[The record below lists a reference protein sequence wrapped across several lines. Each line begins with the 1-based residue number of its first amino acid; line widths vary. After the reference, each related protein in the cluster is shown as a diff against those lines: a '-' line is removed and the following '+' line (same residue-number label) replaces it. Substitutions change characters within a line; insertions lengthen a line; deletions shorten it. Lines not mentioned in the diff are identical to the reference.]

1 MSLQIAFVATYPPR
15 RCGIATFTRDL
26 ARAVGGGRIVAI
38 RETSEPGIAPLEVVL
53 KIKRDDR
60 ADYVRAAREVNGS
73 DLDVVSLQHE
83 YGIFGGPDGAH
94 VLDFVDAL
102 EVPVAATL
110 HTVLRRPTRS
120 QRDVL
125 AALGERVASV
135 VAMSH
140 RAAEL
145 LADLYDVDPDK
156 IRVIRHGVP
165 DLPLVDPDVTK
176 PELGLAGR
184 EVILSF
190 GLLGPGKGYEQVI
203 EAMARVRDA
212 RPRALFVILGAS
224 HPELVRREGEAYRN
238 RLRQGVADLDLADH
252 VRFED
257 RFVTTAE
264 LGRWLLA
271 ADIFVTPYP
280 GLEQIVSGTLSY
292 AVGAGKAIVSTP
304 YAYATELLAD
314 GRGILVPPSSPS
326 VLAGAFIDLLERP
339 ALRAAIAERAYE
351 YGRRMVW
358 RRVGARYR
366 DLFEEI
372 AERERE
378 LPAVGGGDPVRAAD
392 GLVAD
397 DRLVGTRLRS

>member
-1 MSLQIAFVATYPPR
+1 MDLQIAFVATYPPR

-38 RETSEPGIAPLEVVL
+38 RDANEPAIAALEVVRQVS
-53 KIKRDDR
+53 RDDP
-60 ADYVRAAREVNGS
+60 ADYRLAAREINRSGVE
-73 DLDVVSLQHE
+73 VVSLQHE
-83 YGIFGGPDGAH
+83 YGIFGGEDGAH
-94 VLDFVDAL
+94 VLGLVESL

-120 QRDVL
+120 QRSVL
-125 AALGERVASV
+125 AALARRVAAV
-135 VAMSH
+135 VVMSR

-145 LADLYDVDPDK
+145 LTDVYDVDPDQV
-156 IRVIRHGVP
+156 RVIRHGVP
-165 DLPLVDPDVTK
+165 DLPLVDPDVAK

-203 EAMARVRDA
+203 EAMDRG
-212 RPRALFVILGAS
+212 RASSATSPLFVILGAT
-224 HPELVRREGEAYRN
+224 HPDLVRREGEAYRD
-238 RLRQGVADLDLADH
+238 RLRRRVADLGLTDH

-257 RFVTTAE
+257 RFVTTPE

-280 GLEQIVSGTLSY
+280 GMEQIVSGTLSY

-304 YAYATELLAD
+304 YAYATEMLAE

-326 VLAGAFIDLLERP
+326 ALADAFSELLERP
-339 ALRAAIAERAYE
+339 ELRAGMAERAYA

-358 RRVGARYR
+358 RRVGASYR
-366 DLFEEI
+366 DLFEAVVDESGPQ
-372 AERERE
+372 AEPQRRQ
-378 LPAVGGGDPVRAAD
+378 PATSDRSATAAFAR
-392 GLVAD
+392 G
-397 DRLVGTRLRS
+397 

>member
-1 MSLQIAFVATYPPR
+1 MALQVAFVATYPPR

-26 ARAVGGGRIVAI
+26 ARAVGGGQVVAI
-38 RETSEPGIAPLEVVL
+38 HESSEPDLYPLEVVRQ
-53 KIKRDDR
+53 ISRDDPG
-60 ADYVRAAREVNGS
+60 DYRRAAREINHW
-73 DLDVVSLQHE
+73 DVDAVSLQHE
-83 YGIFGGPDGAH
+83 YGIFGGEDGAH
-94 VLDFVDAL
+94 ILDLVDAL

-110 HTVLRRPTRS
+110 HTVLRRPSRS
-120 QRDVL
+120 QRAVL
-125 AALGERVASV
+125 AALGERVAGV
-135 VAMSH
+135 VAMSG
-140 RAAEL
+140 RAAQL
-145 LADLYDVDPDK
+145 LADVYDVDPDK

-165 DLPLVDPDVTK
+165 DLPLVEPDLVK

-203 EAMARVRDA
+203 EAMDRVRDA

-224 HPELVRREGEAYRN
+224 HPDLVRREGEAYRD
-238 RLRQGVADLDLADH
+238 RLRQRVDDLGLTDH

-257 RFVTTAE
+257 RFVTTGE

-326 VLAGAFIDLLERP
+326 ALADAFIELLERP
-339 ALRAAIAERAYE
+339 GLRSEIAERAYA

-372 AERERE
+372 AEDRG
-378 LPAVGGGDPVRAAD
+378 LPAAA
-392 GLVAD
+392 GTRSASAD
-397 DRLVGTRLRS
+397 DRLAVLARR